1 MESVYTTYLSVIR
14 QACCSS
20 ADADADANIDTAIT
34 IRPEE
39 VHALA
44 VLSQEHRTAPFLLPF
59 FHGTDCYA
67 SLRQQTKNM
76 MLNYYQ
82 IEHFTRTTVSLLEK
96 EHISCY
102 LLKGL
107 SLADCYPRCV

>member
-20 ADADADANIDTAIT
+20 ADADANIDTAIT

-44 VLSQEHRTAPFLLPF
+44 VLL
-59 FHGTDCYA
+59 
-67 SLRQQTKNM
+67 
-76 MLNYYQ
+76 
-82 IEHFTRTTVSLLEK
+82 
-96 EHISCY
+96 
-102 LLKGL
+102 
-107 SLADCYPRCV
+107 